1 MRALESASCQVHPGE
16 RIAVVGPSGSGKSTL
31 LHLLGGIDAPTAGSI
46 SWPALGSRQE
56 LRPWNIGYV
65 FQQQAFSPSQ
75 RAGKHATASAAY
87 GCQTGGRARS
97 GLEDARRYR
106 AGDDRGQAAGGAFG
120 RQVQRVAVARAL
132 ASNPRLILA
141 DEPTGQ
147 LDHPTARRLFDVLL
161 STLEERDT
169 ALVVATHDSAIAA
182 RMTTVWRVHHGK
194 MEVNDDLRSSRGLL
208 ARRPARLVGAV
219 LGVATTIT
227 LLSSLGIFLST
238 SSRTMTARAVSTV
251 PVDWQVQLA
260 SGADEGLVRRLSSVH
275 LRLD

>member
-1 MRALESASCQVHPGE
+1 MTDVLALMENASRTYAQGRILVRALESASCEVHPGE

-46 SWPALGSRQE
+46 SWPALGSREE

-65 FQQQAFSPSQ
+65 FQTSSLLPPLSVLENTQLPLLLMGVKQTDAREAAF
-75 RAGKHATASAAY
+75 RTLVDI
-87 GCQTGGRARS
+87 
-97 GLEDARRYR
+97 GLEMIA
-106 AGDDRGQAAGGAFG
+106 DRLPEELSGG
-120 RQVQRVAVARAL
+120 QVQRVAVARAL

-169 ALVVATHDSAIAA
+169 ALVVATHDSAVAA

-194 MEVNDDLRSSRGLL
+194 LEVNG
-208 ARRPARLVGAV
+208 
-219 LGVATTIT
+219 
-227 LLSSLGIFLST
+227 
-238 SSRTMTARAVSTV
+238 
-251 PVDWQVQLA
+251 
-260 SGADEGLVRRLSSVH
+260 
-275 LRLD
+275 